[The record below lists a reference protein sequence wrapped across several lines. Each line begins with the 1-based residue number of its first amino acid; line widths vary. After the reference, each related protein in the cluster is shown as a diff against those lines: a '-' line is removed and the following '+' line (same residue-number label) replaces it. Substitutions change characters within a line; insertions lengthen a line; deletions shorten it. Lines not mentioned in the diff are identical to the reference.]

1 MDGYTYDSSSLEHR
15 HITTCHNA
23 NVVTSFNKRRGKRKR
38 QTSSTI
44 NNYCNRSSRLIFILA
59 ILNNYTNLLPIV
71 VQAHNN
77 FCGTTWGDAS
87 DNCISRQPCPLG
99 TNDECS
105 VPGQQCWADTSCDT
119 SLGHGILYDTNDP
132 THTRF
137 CGSSWE
143 DASNNCSVERH
154 CPSGDDSDCPG
165 EQTCYLHLSQKC
177 HYVDLLGGPEGA
189 AAALSS
195 GGNSAGGGGSKK
207 LDGDHPSRSNY
218 CGWDWNGANK
228 CDMPCLSGSDADCP
242 AGKTCFA
249 GTECKYI
256 DDLQPTVTPTEVP
269 SYS

>member
-1 MDGYTYDSSSLEHR
+1 MNGYTFESSSLEHR
-15 HITTCHNA
+15 HNITCNNA
-23 NVVTSFNKRRGKRKR
+23 KNVAPFNKIRGKRKR
-38 QTSSTI
+38 QTSII
-44 NNYCNRSSRLIFILA
+44 NNCNSKRLIFIA
-59 ILNNYTNLLPIV
+59 ILHNTNFVPTVV

-87 DNCISRQPCPLG
+87 ENCISRQPCPLG

-105 VPGQQCWADTSCDT
+105 VPGQQCWADTTCDT
-119 SLGHGILYDTNDP
+119 TLGHGILYDMDDP

-165 EQTCYLHLSQKC
+165 EETCYLHLSQQC
-177 HYVDLLGGPEGA
+177 HYVDLMGGPEGA
-189 AAALSS
+189 AAALSGGGSSAS
-195 GGNSAGGGGSKK
+195 GGGAGGGSQK

-218 CGWDWNGANK
+218 CGWDWNGANQ

-256 DDLQPTVTPTEVP
+256 DDLQPSVTPTKVP